1 VNSRE
6 MSLGKSRNQ
15 SMNSSRL
22 DRALSSIRAV
32 FQAENTQSFPRGL
45 SDAVHPDA
53 KPDAV
58 KIKFLAN

>member
-1 VNSRE
+1 
-6 MSLGKSRNQ
+6 
-15 SMNSSRL
+15 MNSSRL